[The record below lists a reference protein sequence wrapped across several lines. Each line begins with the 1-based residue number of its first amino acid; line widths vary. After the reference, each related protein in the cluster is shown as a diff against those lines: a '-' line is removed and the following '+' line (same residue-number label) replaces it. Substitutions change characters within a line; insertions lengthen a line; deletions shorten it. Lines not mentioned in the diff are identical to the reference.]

1 MATHKRKSRGPSKVI
16 AITILADKLEKDN
29 PKKFANIKQLTGIL
43 STYNP
48 KPLVCPIDTLV
59 IDRTYQR
66 EPNVSLIAQIVHEFD
81 VNAVVLPVVAERMW
95 LSTSSTS
102 RFCVVEGQ
110 QRVISM
116 YLKGIRD
123 VLCIVVGVKSVKEE
137 MDLFEKINKYRRAIS
152 AAVHHKHEVERK
164 EPRALELENAL
175 IPSGFHII
183 RHGAKAN
190 ITGVK
195 KLHTIAEVYAPTG
208 VDYDY
213 YVVTKGLLDFKAS
226 FPTCNAIPANVVA
239 GYACFQH
246 ACMAV
251 TGKHV
256 SSTKIARYLS
266 PVYPNISAFTTAAGI
281 RGATERK
288 RGAGDKVYAQLLF
301 EVYNVKA
308 PVGDRLPKSIGKK
321 FE

>member
-1 MATHKRKSRGPSKVI
+1 MPNHKRKARGPSKVI
-16 AITILADKLEKDN
+16 SVAILADKLLQDN
-29 PKKFANIKQLTGIL
+29 PKKFANIKQVTGIL

-48 KPLVCPIDTLV
+48 KPCVLTIDSLI

-66 EPNVSLIAQIVHEFD
+66 EPNVALIAQIVHEFD
-81 VNAVVLPVVAERMW
+81 VNAVVLPVVAERLW
-95 LSTSSTS
+95 LSASSTS
-102 RFCVVEGQ
+102 RYSVVEGQ

-123 VLCIVVGVKSVKEE
+123 TLCIVVGVKSVREE
-137 MDLFEKINKYRRAIS
+137 MDLFERINKYRRAIS

-183 RHGAKAN
+183 RHGSKAN

-195 KLHTIAEVYAPTG
+195 KLHSIAEAYAASG
-208 VDYDY
+208 LDYEY
-213 YVVTKGLLDFKAS
+213 FVVEKGLLDVKAS
-226 FPTCNAIPANVVA
+226 FPDCKVIPANVVA

-246 ACMAV
+246 ACKEIQ
-251 TGKHV
+251 GKHV
-256 SSTKIARYLS
+256 SSTKLARYIN
-266 PVYPNISAFTTAAGI
+266 PVYPNIAALKKSAKI

-288 RGAGDKVYAQLLF
+288 RGATDKMYAQLLF
-301 EVYNVKA
+301 EVFNGQA
-308 PVGDRLPKSIGKK
+308 PVGDRLPKSIFKH